1 MRRNKKIYKIIKNI
15 LPSLIIIIGSVSSLI
30 YLWFNQVVLTGKI
43 LILSIF
49 GFISILIISAVYLGY
64 KLQSV
69 KSYFQYRLPGER
81 IRGSNEVV
89 EVRKPPR

>member
-1 MRRNKKIYKIIKNI
+1 MRRNKKIYKVIKNI
-15 LPSLIIIIGSVSSLI
+15 LSSLIVIIGSVGSLI
-30 YLWFNQVVLTGKI
+30 YLWFNQVVLTEKI

-49 GFISILIISAVYLGY
+49 GSISILIISAVYLGY

>member
-1 MRRNKKIYKIIKNI
+1 MRRNKKIYKVIKNI

-30 YLWFNQVVLTGKI
+30 YLWFNQVGLTEKI
-43 LILSIF
+43 LILSIS
-49 GFISILIISAVYLGY
+49 GSISILIISAVYLGY

-81 IRGSNEVV
+81 IHGSNEVV

>member
-1 MRRNKKIYKIIKNI
+1 MRRNKKIYKVIKNI
-15 LPSLIIIIGSVSSLI
+15 LPSLIIIIGSVGSLI
-30 YLWFNQVVLTGKI
+30 YLWFNQVVLTEKI

-49 GFISILIISAVYLGY
+49 GSISILIISAVYLGY